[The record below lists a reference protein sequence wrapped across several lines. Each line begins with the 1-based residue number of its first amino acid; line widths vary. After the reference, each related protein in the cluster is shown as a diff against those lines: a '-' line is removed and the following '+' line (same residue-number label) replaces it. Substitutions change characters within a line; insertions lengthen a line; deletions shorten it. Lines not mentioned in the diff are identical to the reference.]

1 MPKLVVVEQGTRNVE
16 MLITA
21 SQIHYTIPVL
31 DEQRLLGNIQQIDL
45 RNGKIQIVF
54 AKKHLTD
61 GIKKEDVKIEQR
73 DTLIQWS

>member
-1 MPKLVVVEQGTRNVE
+1 MPKLIVVDQGIRQSE

-31 DEQRLLGNIQQIDL
+31 EEQRLLGNIQQIDL

-54 AKKHLTD
+54 AKKHLID
-61 GIKKEDVKIEQR
+61 SIKKDEIKIEQK
-73 DTLIQWS
+73 DTIVQWN